1 MDKGTETGS
10 GKMSVSEKIG
20 TVLFFISFLPLIYA
34 IYRAFT
40 GVMFGLQGFAW
51 FFGFTA
57 IVFTFICSGLAFLI
71 VSVSCLIYQIVFSKK
86 VIRNHANLKKA
97 SLFFVAFLVL
107 ACVSSSILAET
118 SRDLKIRLVEPK
130 LKPHLSALYGEKAAS
145 EVKYQLESKYSIEYA
160 AHSPVLPGDKSF
172 KIEIGPGDKI
182 YDNLATSFMEANNTF
197 FTDLTEYIIAKENL
211 PADLTYR
218 ISIVSIDF
226 KDYRDGDDYSV
237 LFERTKYAFTGLT
250 ANYTK
255 VTDDVI
261 MDITNKVWND
271 IYPKI
276 PVYDNSLTI
285 YVNENGRSFI
295 CADIHSNTQKSK
307 ATVRFGWMGMNAS
320 SELDGKKIEL
330 TR

>member
-1 MDKGTETGS
+1 MDNGTDTGS

-20 TVLFFISFLPLIYA
+20 AVLFFISFLPLIYA

-57 IVFTFICSGLAFLI
+57 IVFTFISSGLVFLGL
-71 VSVSCLIYQIVFSKK
+71 SVSCLIYQIAYGKK
-86 VIRNHANLKKA
+86 VIRKYAKLKKA
-97 SLFFVAFLVL
+97 SLFFVAFIIL
-107 ACVSSSILAET
+107 AAVSSSILAET

-130 LKPHLSALYGEKAAS
+130 IKPHLTAIYGEKAAS
-145 EVKYQLESKYSIEYA
+145 EVKYQIESKYSIEYA

-172 KIEIGPGDKI
+172 KIEIGPGDKV
-182 YDNLATSFMEANNTF
+182 YDDLATRFMEANSSF

-226 KDYRDGDDYSV
+226 QDYRYGDDYSV

-276 PVYDNSLTI
+276 PVYDNSFTI
-285 YVNENGRSFI
+285 YLHESGTSFI
-295 CADIHSNTQKSK
+295 CADIRSNTEKTK
-307 ATVRFGWMGMNAS
+307 ATVRFGWMGLNAS